1 MNNRYFASNIRRY
14 IDDADGNSGG
24 VEALNKFISE
34 FSCPINTEVER
45 FLHQSAINF
54 TKKSQSVTY
63 LVFDTLSTKVVGYFT
78 LAMKP
83 VSVRLA
89 NISKTMAKKLS
100 RVSILDVH
108 TMTFNAAAYLI
119 AQLGKNYALPKEDQ
133 IDGSLL
139 LELATD
145 TISKI
150 QYSIGGVV
158 QFLECEDNEFLLD
171 FYAQNHFKQFDTRF
185 VVPETGDTYMLHQLL
200 KFV

>member
-1 MNNRYFASNIRRY
+1 
-14 IDDADGNSGG
+14 
-24 VEALNKFISE
+24 
-34 FSCPINTEVER
+34 
-45 FLHQSAINF
+45 
-54 TKKSQSVTY
+54 
-63 LVFDTLSTKVVGYFT
+63 
-78 LAMKP
+78 
-83 VSVRLA
+83 
-89 NISKTMAKKLS
+89 
-100 RVSILDVH
+100 
-108 TMTFNAAAYLI
+108 MTSNAAAYVI